1 MDGLFRRYQRWNPVH
16 PTYGAFWGMGIG
28 VGCGV
33 GWGPGYGPESVG
45 FVGSGCGLGFSVGLT
60 FIGFG
65 LGLPAH
71 GFISLPYQGKFT
83 LSFAL
88 SAFSVC

>member
-1 MDGLFRRYQRWNPVH
+1 MH

-65 LGLPAH
+65 LGL
-71 GFISLPYQGKFT
+71 LDY
-83 LSFAL
+83 SFNTKKNKTESDPDENQATDYGNNAGDL
-88 SAFSVC
+88 